1 MDRRPDS
8 SSAIEDRRKYTE
20 DFNQKMIEIWRDRLK
35 KFGLSKESD
44 HPLRTA
50 GLFREISK
58 KGLEARNAFT
68 DLRYSFSH
76 REYGI
81 YVERGTG
88 RGVFRGNAGDI
99 GRENLR
105 RKNRIKA
112 GKDVRPWRSRPLR
125 RSLHNLRDFLAES
138 LGIEFV
144 EIIENIDIDHGDS
157 FAFAP
162 RTGKP
167 PVPMSVPG
175 VNLPH

>member
-1 MDRRPDS
+1 MIDIWRSRLKNYGLSRPDKV
-8 SSAIEDRRKYTE
+8 R
-20 DFNQKMIEIWRDRLK
+20 
-35 KFGLSKESD
+35 
-44 HPLRTA
+44 HRT
-50 GLFREISK
+50 GSLFRDMSK
-58 KGLEARNAFT
+58 KQLVALNAYT

-105 RKNRIKA
+105 RNNRIKA
-112 GKDVRPWRSRPLR
+112 GKYVRPWRSRPLR
-125 RSLHNLRDFLAES
+125 RSLFNLRDFLAES

-144 EIIENIDIDHGDS
+144 EILETIAIDHGDHA
-157 FAFAP
+157 AFTPKSGRPAAP
-162 RTGKP
+162 
-167 PVPMSVPG
+167 SSIPG

>member
-1 MDRRPDS
+1 
-8 SSAIEDRRKYTE
+8 
-20 DFNQKMIEIWRDRLK
+20 MIEIWRNRLK
-35 KFGLSKESD
+35 NFGLSKENKV
-44 HPLRTA
+44 LNRT
-50 GLFREISK
+50 GKLFLEMSK
-58 KGLEARNAFT
+58 ENLEARNAFT

-125 RSLHNLRDFLAES
+125 RSLYNLRDFLAES

-144 EIIENIDIDHGDS
+144 EIIENIDIDHGDR

-162 RTGKP
+162 KSGRP
-167 PVPMSVPG
+167 PVPTSVPG

>member
-1 MDRRPDS
+1 
-8 SSAIEDRRKYTE
+8 
-20 DFNQKMIEIWRDRLK
+20 MIKIWRDRLGN
-35 KFGLSKESD
+35 FGLSKKSD

-50 GLFREISK
+50 GLFFEMSK
-58 KGLEARNAFT
+58 EGLVARNAFT

-112 GKDVRPWRSRPLR
+112 GRDVRPWRSRPLR
-125 RSLHNLRDFLAES
+125 RSLYNLRDFLAES

-144 EIIENIDIDHGDS
+144 EIVENIAIDNGDR
-157 FAFAP
+157 FALAP
-162 RTGKP
+162 KLGRP
-167 PVPMSVPG
+167 PAPMSVPG
-175 VNLPH
+175 ANLPH